1 MEFKEIATVSGRGGL
16 FKILNPTRTGV
27 ILESM
32 DENKAKLVVNANSKV
47 SVLHEISIY
56 TTDTE
61 GTCPLEEVLRKVHK
75 EFQGDTGLTKNSDGD
90 ELKAFLKHILP
101 SYDTERVYVSDIK
114 KLVNWYG
121 ILLKEAPEVL
131 EEQPEPKPEKED
143 EGEVR
148 KAAGK
153 EKKAPKVAKEEA
165 AEAKAPAKKPAAKKK
180 SGDKK

>member
-1 MEFKEIATVSGRGGL
+1 MEFKEIATVSGKGGL

-56 TTDTE
+56 TTDAE
-61 GTCPLEEVLRKVHK
+61 GTVPLEEVLRKVHK
-75 EFQGDTGLTKNSDGD
+75 EFQGDTGLSKNSDGD

-101 SYDTERVYVSDIK
+101 AYDTERVYVSDIK

-131 EEQPEPKPEKED
+131 EEQPEPKPEKESKD
-143 EGEVR
+143 EAGNE
-148 KAAGK
+148 AGK
-153 EKKAPKVAKEEA
+153 EKKAPKVAKEDA
-165 AEAKAPAKKPAAKKK
+165 AEAKAPAQKKPAAKKK
-180 SGDKK
+180 SSDK

>member
-1 MEFKEIATVSGRGGL
+1 MEFKEIATVSGKGGL

-56 TTDTE
+56 TTDAE
-61 GTCPLEEVLRKVHK
+61 GTVPLEEVLRKVHK
-75 EFQGDTGLTKNSDGD
+75 EFQGDTGLSKNSDGD

-101 SYDTERVYVSDIK
+101 AYDTERVYVSDIK

-143 EGEVR
+143 KGEAV
-148 KAAGK
+148 KK
-153 EKKAPKVAKEEA
+153 KKAPKAAEEEA
-165 AEAKAPAKKPAAKKK
+165 AEAEAPAQKPAAKKK
-180 SGDKK
+180 NSGKK